1 MHGLDRLLKG
11 LSYGPTRGLKNPC
24 RCVEFQITYLVQEYG
39 KLGNDVIIM
48 ISLLL
53 FIIDLIP
60 LSHTLRK
67 VNAEYQLRKG
77 QHKNINHLPFIDD
90 LKLCGNAEEEAASLT
105 NTVRIFS
112 KDIAMEFGISKC
124 AHVTMKAGKLVSV
137 GGMKLS
143 SGGVIQE
150 LEEENVTST

>member
-1 MHGLDRLLKG
+1 M
-11 LSYGPTRGLKNPC
+11 
-24 RCVEFQITYLVQEYG
+24 
-39 KLGNDVIIM
+39 
-48 ISLLL
+48 

-137 GGMKLS
+137 GGMELS

-150 LEEENVTST
+150 LEEENVTSN